1 MLKGLLRRVGNT
13 LRGRTTIDE
22 EMLDDLEVELIQGDV
37 SAPLAIEIVE
47 ELRSA
52 AERQRVRNPEELL
65 EVLRDRVCE
74 LLEPYEGRINI
85 GPTAPTV
92 ILVLGVNGVGK
103 TTTIGKLAKRYH
115 DAGQKVI
122 IVAGDT
128 FRAAAVEQL
137 QTWGA
142 RVGCEVIAQAMG
154 ADPAAVVFDAIQAA
168 KARGADIVIAD
179 TAGRLHT
186 QINLME
192 ELRKIERVVERGLGR
207 PADEKLLVIDANTG
221 QNAVT
226 QVQQFNEAVGV
237 TGIVVTKLD
246 STAKGGTLLSLTRET
261 EIPIKLV
268 GLGEKAEDL
277 VDFSAREFADGIV

>member
-47 ELRSA
+47 ELRVA

-74 LLEPYEGRINI
+74 LLEPFEGRINV
-85 GPTAPTV
+85 GPAAPTV

-115 DAGQKVI
+115 DAGEKVI

-137 QTWGA
+137 QSWGT
-142 RVGCEVIAQAMG
+142 RVGCDVISQAMG

-168 KARGADIVIAD
+168 KARGTDIVIAD

-226 QVQQFNEAVGV
+226 QVQQFNKAVGV

>member
-47 ELRSA
+47 ELRTA
-52 AERQRVRNPEELL
+52 AERQRLRDPEELL

-85 GPTAPTV
+85 GPTSPTV

-115 DAGQKVI
+115 DAGREVI
-122 IVAGDT
+122 VVAGDT
-128 FRAAAVEQL
+128 FRAAAIEQL

-168 KARGADIVIAD
+168 KARGADVVIAD

-221 QNAVT
+221 QNAVA

-237 TGIVVTKLD
+237 TGIAVAKLD

-261 EIPIKLV
+261 GIPIKLV

>member
-47 ELRSA
+47 ELRTA
-52 AERQRVRNPEELL
+52 AERQRLRDPEELL
-65 EVLRDRVCE
+65 EVLRDLVCE

-85 GPTAPTV
+85 GPTSPTV

-115 DAGQKVI
+115 DAGREVI

-128 FRAAAVEQL
+128 FRAAAIEQL

-221 QNAVT
+221 QNAVA

-237 TGIVVTKLD
+237 TGIAVAKLD

-261 EIPIKLV
+261 GIPIKLV

>member
-22 EMLDDLEVELIQGDV
+22 EMLDDIEVELIQGDV

-47 ELRSA
+47 ELRVA

-74 LLEPYEGRINI
+74 LLEPYEGRINV
-85 GPTAPTV
+85 GPTSPTV

-128 FRAAAVEQL
+128 FRAAAIEQL

-142 RVGCEVIAQAMG
+142 RVGCEVIAQTMG

-226 QVQQFNEAVGV
+226 QVQQFHEAVGV
-237 TGIVVTKLD
+237 TGIAVAKLD